1 MVKRKRPVQLTAQ
14 EKVALIRQYETSD
27 ASMHQLAEQYGVTHC
42 TVSTIIRA
50 KERWMLNPNKRTVTN
65 TTAKHADLE
74 AQLLA
79 DFLEANTAQN
89 IKNTNVWLTERALA
103 IAKSLNIKKFKA
115 SNFWLYQFKLRHN
128 LKVQQYRVERAAT
141 AAAPSAFAASSST
154 DRILPNVELGFHSSS
169 LDDDVKYLGNLD
181 PDEHLL
187 LSHNQPSS
195 SSSDELI
202 DSSLNVAA
210 DVADDTNYPDD
221 DTNNSNSS
229 FDQQMNAELF
239 PSRFPAVTTSEQ
251 QQQRMQPANL
261 VTAAPARA
269 VPVNKEK
276 PPKGPPKGSRE
287 EAIEA
292 ATTLIRYV
300 TINTT
305 DFDASSSSFLAKLTG
320 YLNQLINS
328 QPSTEGN

>member
-27 ASMHQLAEQYGVTHC
+27 ASMRQLAEQYG
-42 TVSTIIRA
+42 
-50 KERWMLNPNKRTVTN
+50 
-65 TTAKHADLE
+65 
-74 AQLLA
+74 
-79 DFLEANTAQN
+79 
-89 IKNTNVWLTERALA
+89 
-103 IAKSLNIKKFKA
+103 
-115 SNFWLYQFKLRHN
+115 FKLRHN

-141 AAAPSAFAASSST
+141 AAAPSAFTASSST
-154 DRILPNVELGFHSSS
+154 DRILPNVELDFHSPS
-169 LDDDVKYLGNLD
+169 LDDDEKYLGNLD
-181 PDEHLL
+181 LDEHLL
-187 LSHNQPSS
+187 LSHNQPTS

-202 DSSLNVAA
+202 DSSLNVA
-210 DVADDTNYPDD
+210 DDLADDTNYPDD
-221 DTNNSNSS
+221 DTNSSNSS

-251 QQQRMQPANL
+251 QQQRKQPANPAPA
-261 VTAAPARA
+261 VTAAPAIA

-300 TINTT
+300 TVNTT

-320 YLNQLINS
+320 YLSQLINS